1 MSAIAANDISSI
13 APAPGMLTQ
22 SDPNSG
28 QKSQFALFS
37 DSWIELQGYVG
48 AAVDL
53 PISKGDFE
61 AKYGAVDG
69 SKTVL
74 ECIGAMKGVQQASAD
89 FGDPRSLRAALIK
102 NPGLL
107 ATKDAPKEV
116 YTHTVWLGQRVHE
129 TSATIAS
136 GYQSVLEGLTGLP
149 PSEQVSNLKAYL
161 FDQAMGPIPLSEKM
175 SKEVALLIQKIG
187 RFEQRMN
194 EYNEKLSAFTNSS
207 SKMIADV
214 NATIGSLTQ
223 KIADL
228 EKSRD
233 EAYKAWRDFTI
244 AAVTTSVGCML
255 IGGLLAPFTGGV
267 SLLVGGAA
275 AIATGVGLGVKAAQ
289 CRAEYNAYCDMI
301 QEQGDELKK
310 KQRLRSDLGD
320 FNTQMQRV
328 GPAMSKFLKNLQ
340 TVQGVWVQMNS
351 DMIAISQ
358 NINEGNVGTLPF
370 LVKAKSNL
378 AVDSWK
384 AIDNSAKQF
393 TVESLV
399 DYTSLAFGDA
409 MPANQPL
416 AKAA

>member
-1 MSAIAANDISSI
+1 MSVTAANDASTI
-13 APAPGMLTQ
+13 APAPGMLTP
-22 SDPNSG
+22 SDPQSG

-61 AKYGAVDG
+61 QKYGAVSG
-69 SKTVL
+69 SKTIL
-74 ECIGAMKGVQQASAD
+74 GCIDAMKGVQAASIE
-89 FGDPRSLRAALIK
+89 FGDPRTLRAALIK

-107 ATKDAPKEV
+107 ATKDAPTEI
-116 YTHTVWLGQRVHE
+116 YNHTVWVGQRVHE
-129 TSATIAS
+129 TSATIVS
-136 GYQSVLEGLTGLP
+136 GYQSVLDGLTGLP
-149 PSEQVSNLKAYL
+149 PSEQVTNLKAYL
-161 FDQAMGPIPLSEKM
+161 FDQTMGPIPLSEKM
-175 SKEVALLIQKIG
+175 SKEVSLLIQKIG
-187 RFEQRMN
+187 RFEQKMN
-194 EYNEKLSAFTNSS
+194 EYNEKLSAFTGSS
-207 SKMIADV
+207 SQMITDV
-214 NATIGSLTQ
+214 NTTIGSLTQ

-289 CRAEYNAYCDMI
+289 CRAEYNAYCDLI
-301 QEQGDELKK
+301 QTQGEELKK

-320 FNTQMQRV
+320 FNVQMQRV

-358 NINEGNVGTLPF
+358 SVNEGNVGSLPF
-370 LVKAKSNL
+370 LVKAKSKL
-378 AVDSWK
+378 AVDSWQ

>member
-1 MSAIAANDISSI
+1 
-13 APAPGMLTQ
+13 
-22 SDPNSG
+22 
-28 QKSQFALFS
+28 
-37 DSWIELQGYVG
+37 
-48 AAVDL
+48 
-53 PISKGDFE
+53 
-61 AKYGAVDG
+61 
-69 SKTVL
+69 
-74 ECIGAMKGVQQASAD
+74 
-89 FGDPRSLRAALIK
+89 
-102 NPGLL
+102 
-107 ATKDAPKEV
+107 
-116 YTHTVWLGQRVHE
+116 
-129 TSATIAS
+129 
-136 GYQSVLEGLTGLP
+136 
-149 PSEQVSNLKAYL
+149 
-161 FDQAMGPIPLSEKM
+161 
-175 SKEVALLIQKIG
+175 
-187 RFEQRMN
+187 MN
-194 EYNEKLSAFTNSS
+194 EYNEKLSAFTGNSS
-207 SKMIADV
+207 QMITDV
-214 NATIGSLTQ
+214 NTTIGGLTQ

-289 CRAEYNAYCDMI
+289 CRAQYNAYCDLI
-301 QEQGDELKK
+301 RQQGDELKK
-310 KQRLRSDLGD
+310 KQRLRADLGD

-328 GPAMSKFLKNLQ
+328 GPAMSSFLKNLQ
-340 TVQGVWVQMNS
+340 SVQGVWVQMNS

-358 NINEGNVGTLPF
+358 SVNEGNIGSLPF

-384 AIDNSAKQF
+384 AIDDSARQF

-399 DYTSLAFGDA
+399 DYTSVAFGDA

>member
-1 MSAIAANDISSI
+1 MSVIAANDASTI
-13 APAPGMLTQ
+13 APSPGMLTP
-22 SDPNSG
+22 SDPQSG

-37 DSWIELQGYVG
+37 DSWIEMQGYVG
-48 AAVDL
+48 AAIDL
-53 PISKGDFE
+53 PMSQGDFE
-61 AKYGAVDG
+61 SKYGAING
-69 SKTVL
+69 SKTVAG
-74 ECIGAMKGVQQASAD
+74 CIGAMKSVQAASAE

-107 ATKDAPKEV
+107 AAKDAPPEI

-136 GYQSVLEGLTGLP
+136 GYQSVLDGLTGLP
-149 PSEQVSNLKAYL
+149 ASEQVVKLKDYL
-161 FDQAMGPIPLSEKM
+161 FDQAIGPIPLSEKM
-175 SKEVALLIQKIG
+175 SKEVAMLIRKIG
-187 RFEQRMN
+187 RFEQKMN
-194 EYNEKLSAFTNSS
+194 EYNEKLSAFTGNSS
-207 SKMIADV
+207 QMITDV
-214 NATIGSLTQ
+214 NTTIGGLTQ
-223 KIADL
+223 KIAEL

-233 EAYKAWRDFTI
+233 EAYRAWRDFTI

-289 CRAEYNAYCDMI
+289 CRAQYNAYCDLI
-301 QEQGDELKK
+301 HQQGDELKK
-310 KQRLRSDLGD
+310 KQRLRADLGD

-328 GPAMSKFLKNLQ
+328 GPAMSKFLRNLQ
-340 TVQGVWVQMNS
+340 SVQGVWVQTNS

-358 NINEGNVGTLPF
+358 SVNEGNIGSLPF
-370 LVKAKSNL
+370 LVKAKSKL

-384 AIDNSAKQF
+384 AIDNSARQF

-399 DYTSLAFGDA
+399 DYTSVAFGDA